1 MENWQDEVE
10 QRDLWLLNA
19 EQLALLPGMTDKGRL
34 GFAIQL
40 KSIELYGRF
49 PEDNRQINT
58 DVAQALAKQ
67 LSVPI
72 DAIASYDPCSRQGQR
87 HRRTIRDFLGYRPS
101 TGADLKQLFHWLCHE
116 ALPLD
121 PLARHGRDVAFDWY
135 RTQRIEPPAS
145 DELDK
150 TIRSAVRHY
159 ETLLQ
164 ADIYNQLSID
174 SKVAIN
180 HLLSTEDTDEIKKTS
195 GSNLSKLKMD
205 PGKPSLE
212 NVLAVIYQLKL
223 LDKVALKP
231 EIFERIPAKFIE
243 IFQQRCATESVR
255 EIRRHPST
263 VRYTMVA
270 MFCWRRRQQLTD
282 ALIEMLMLLIHNLGT
297 RAEKKVDKKQFAAFK
312 KVRGKARLLFR
323 MAEATVDQ
331 PDGVIKEV
339 VYPVVSQKMLQNLVD
354 EFKTLGVDTEQEV
367 HESMRSSYGSHYRRM
382 LMPVLDRLEFQSG
395 NALHR
400 PVIDAIQIIKANRA
414 SNQHFYAVGDVPVDG
429 IIQKKWRNIVVVSNK
444 LGEERINRINYEI
457 CVLRA
462 LRKSLRNKEIWVDGA
477 DRYRDP
483 AEDLPVDFATNREK
497 YYSMLQVPAD
507 AKMFIDHIKGSMHQW
522 LSTLNNGLTKNAKL
536 RLREQ
541 GKNRI
546 HLTPLDRQIEPPN
559 TTALKRE
566 IGQRWDDL
574 ELIDIIKEVDLR
586 ENFSAVFRTSA
597 SREVLEPEILQRR
610 LLLCLFGL
618 GTNVGLKRVAS
629 QQPSV
634 SYDELRYVKRRF
646 IKKDALRSAISH
658 IVNGILHIRQ
668 PAIWGN
674 ATTSCASDSRK
685 FGAYDQNLMTEWHA
699 RYGGRG
705 VMIYWHVD
713 THSTCIYSQLRR
725 CSSSEVAAMMEG
737 VLRHCTDMEI
747 NHQYV
752 DSHGQSEVAF
762 AFSYVLGFDLLPRLK
777 GIARQKLNLCE
788 KEDVALYPHLA
799 PILTKGIDW
808 ELISQQYDEI
818 IKYTAALRVGTAE
831 PEAILRRFT
840 RNNAQHP
847 TYKALAELGKAIKTI
862 FLCRYLHDESLRC
875 EINAGLNVVENW
887 NSANDFI
894 FYGEHGEFTSNR
906 TAEQE
911 LSMLSLHLLQISL
924 VYINTLLIQNIL
936 SEPAWRQRMTE
947 EDWRG
952 LTPLIYQHVNPYGR
966 IELDMDQRLALAA

>member
-1 MENWQDEVE
+1 MDDWQDASDLK
-10 QRDLWLLNA
+10 DLWSLNA
-19 EQLALLPGMTDKGRL
+19 EQLTLLSGMTDKGRL

-40 KSIELYGRF
+40 KFIELYGRF
-49 PEDNRQINT
+49 PEENGEVST
-58 DVAQALAKQ
+58 DIVQTLAGQ
-67 LSVPI
+67 LSVFI
-72 DAIASYDPCSRQGQR
+72 EAISSYDPHSRQGQR
-87 HRRTIRDFLGYRPS
+87 HRRIIRNFLGYRPS
-101 TGADLKQLFHWLCHE
+101 ASADLKQLFHWLCHE

-121 PLARHGRDVAFDWY
+121 PLAHHGREVALDWY
-135 RTQRIEPPAS
+135 RSQRVEQPAS

-150 TIRSAVRHY
+150 TIRSAVHHY
-159 ETLLQ
+159 EARLQ
-164 ADIYNQLSID
+164 GNIYDRLSID

-180 HLLSTEDTDEIKKTS
+180 HLLSADDTDVPKTS
-195 GSNLSKLKMD
+195 ISNFSKLKMD

-212 NVLAVIYQLKL
+212 NVLTVISQLKL
-223 LDKVALKP
+223 LDKIALKSD
-231 EIFERIPAKFIE
+231 IFEGIPAKFIE
-243 IFQQRCATESVR
+243 VFQQRCATESIR

-263 VRYTMVA
+263 IRYTMVA
-270 MFCWRRRQQLTD
+270 IFCWRRRQQLTD

-331 PDGVIKEV
+331 PDGVIKDV
-339 VYPVVSQKMLQNLVD
+339 VYPVVPQKMLQNLVD
-354 EFKTLGVDTEQEV
+354 EFKILGVNTEQEV

-382 LMPVLDRLEFQSG
+382 LMPVLDRLEFKSG
-395 NALHR
+395 NTLHR
-400 PVIDAIQIIKANRA
+400 PVIDAIKVIQAHRD
-414 SNQHFYAVGDVPVDG
+414 SNQHYYDVGDVPVDG
-429 IIQKKWRNIVVVSNK
+429 IIQKKWRDIVIVKSK
-444 LGEERINRINYEI
+444 HGEERISRINYEI

-483 AEDLPVDFATNREK
+483 AEDLPADFAANREK
-497 YYSMLQVPAD
+497 YYSMLKVPDD
-507 AKMFIDHIKGSMHQW
+507 AMIFIAHIKDTMRQW
-522 LSTLNNGLTKNAKL
+522 LSILDNGLPKNAKL
-536 RLREQ
+536 RIREQ
-541 GKNRI
+541 GKNKI
-546 HLTPLDRQIEPPN
+546 HLAPLDKQIEPPN
-559 TTALKRE
+559 TAALKRE
-566 IGQRWDDL
+566 IGQRWADL
-574 ELIDIIKEVDLR
+574 ELIDILKEVDLR
-586 ENFSAVFRTSA
+586 ESFSALFRTSA

-658 IVNGILHIRQ
+658 IVNGIFHIRH

-674 ATTSCASDSRK
+674 ATTSCAADSRK

-788 KEDVALYPHLA
+788 KEDAALYPNLA
-799 PILTKGIDW
+799 PILSKGIDW
-808 ELISQQYDEI
+808 ALIAQQYDEI

-847 TYKALAELGKAIKTI
+847 TYKALTELGKAIKTI

-894 FYGEHGEFTSNR
+894 FYGEHGEFTTNR
-906 TAEQE
+906 TDDQE

-924 VYINTLLIQNIL
+924 VYINTLLIQSVL
-936 SEPAWRQRMTE
+936 AEHVWRHRMTE

-952 LTPLIYQHVNPYGR
+952 LTPLIYHHVNPYGR
-966 IELDMDQRLALAA
+966 IELDMNQRLALAA